1 MANRGKFHSKNNGVH
16 FGGEIVAVFGV
27 HHFGGHMTI
36 LFFNARCR
44 GGLGH
49 GLYLTKP
56 LSNFLSN
63 ILKFITIFLNLKG
76 CQNPKI

>member
-1 MANRGKFHSKNNGVH
+1 MDRIAEGRTKNNGDH

-27 HHFGGHMTI
+27 HLFGGRMTI
-36 LFFNARCR
+36 SFFNLRCR

-49 GLYLTKP
+49 CLYFTKP

-63 ILKFITIFLNLKG
+63 VSKFITIFHNL
-76 CQNPKI
+76 